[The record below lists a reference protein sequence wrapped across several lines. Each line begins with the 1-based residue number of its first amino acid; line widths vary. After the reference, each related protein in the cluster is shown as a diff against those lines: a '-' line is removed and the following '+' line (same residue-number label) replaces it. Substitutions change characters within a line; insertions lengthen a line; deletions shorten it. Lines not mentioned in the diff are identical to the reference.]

1 MHSGNLP
8 SILASGL
15 AEEGQSEQFLR
26 GVSSLLPRMD
36 GGETWRCASMDG
48 ASATYLGLAPS
59 MLANM
64 AGWNPHVFRGKAESE

>member
-15 AEEGQSEQFLR
+15 AEEGQPERFLR
-26 GVSSLLPRMD
+26 DVGRSLSRMD

-48 ASATYLGLAPS
+48 ASATYPELAPS

-64 AGWNPHVFRGKAESE
+64 AA